1 VLRKDWIIRVTIFQ
15 LLRVF
20 RFFFILV
27 LTFRFSVGLTA
38 DNDPIVL
45 KFCFA
50 VHLGRSREAVAAS
63 KRGDTFSQLAFH
75 S

>member
-1 VLRKDWIIRVTIFQ
+1 MVYFNVFLFTFFFCLVLRKDWIIRVTIFQ

-20 RFFFILV
+20 RFFFILL

-50 VHLGRSREAVAAS
+50 VHLG
-63 KRGDTFSQLAFH
+63 
-75 S
+75 